1 MSNLARRDHGGA
13 IDINGDNR
21 PDFYV
26 HEIVT
31 QGVSVTIDRKEDG
44 AVGKILMMSIATLI
58 SRPLN
63 TLKEFWGWTAL
74 ISAGFWLLLAV
85 FSSKPVAP
93 EARNFTDY
101 FRPEN
106 VGAGIGRTGKA
117 WATSIADSANASEI
131 TPTSASLKPQTKVRV
146 D

>member
-1 MSNLARRDHGGA
+1 MSNLDRRDNRGA
-13 IDINGDNR
+13 IDYNADGN

-31 QGVSVTIDRKEDG
+31 QKVSATISPKEDG

-63 TLKEFWGWTAL
+63 TMKEFWGWTAL

-93 EARNFTDY
+93 EARNFTDH

-106 VGAGIGRTGKA
+106 VGAGLGRTGKA
-117 WATSIADSANASEI
+117 WATSIADSANASEV
-131 TPTSASLKPQTKVRV
+131 TSTNTSLKPQTKVRV

>member
-1 MSNLARRDHGGA
+1 MSNLARRDNSGA
-13 IDINGDNR
+13 IDYNGDGN

-31 QGVSVTIDRKEDG
+31 QKVSATISPKEDG

-74 ISAGFWLLLAV
+74 ISASFWLLLAV
-85 FSSKPVAP
+85 FSSKPVVP
-93 EARNFTDY
+93 EARNFTDH

-106 VGAGIGRTGKA
+106 VGAGVGRTGKS
-117 WATSIADSANASEI
+117 WATSLADSANASEI
-131 TPTSASLKPQTKVRV
+131 TPTSAPLKPQTKVRV